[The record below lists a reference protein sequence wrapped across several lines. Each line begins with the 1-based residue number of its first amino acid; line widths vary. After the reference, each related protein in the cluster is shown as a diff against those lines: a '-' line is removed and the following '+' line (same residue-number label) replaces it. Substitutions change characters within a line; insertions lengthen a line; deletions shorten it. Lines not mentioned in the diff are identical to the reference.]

1 MATQDGNATLVSFPN
16 PDSRQQQLL
25 SLISVLCLPR
35 GSRPNSDECRLIV
48 DSRLPWAF
56 EPIDASTSWMY
67 LPKAAHVRTLA
78 GCLVLTAD

>member
-35 GSRPNSDECRLIV
+35 RSRPNSDECRLIV

-56 EPIDASTSWMY
+56 EPIDGNTSWLY
-67 LPKAAHVRTLA
+67 LPKAAQARSLA

>member
-1 MATQDGNATLVSFPN
+1 MATRNGNAVPISSSN

-25 SLISVLCLPR
+25 SLISMLCLPR

-56 EPIDASTSWMY
+56 EPIDGGTSWLY
-67 LPKAAHVRTLA
+67 LPQAAQARKLA

>member
-1 MATQDGNATLVSFPN
+1 MATQDGNSAQVFFPN
-16 PDSRQQQLL
+16 QDFRQQQLL

-35 GSRPNSDECRLIV
+35 GSRPNSDECRLVV

-56 EPIDASTSWMY
+56 ESVDGSTSWMY
-67 LPKAAHVRTLA
+67 LPKAARVREVA

>member
-35 GSRPNSDECRLIV
+35 ASRPNSDKCRLIV

-56 EPIDASTSWMY
+56 ERIDGSTSWMY
-67 LPKAAHVRTLA
+67 LPNAAQARHMA
-78 GCLVLTAD
+78 GCLVLSAD

>member
-1 MATQDGNATLVSFPN
+1 MATRNGNAVAVFSQN

-35 GSRPNSDECRLIV
+35 GSRANSDECRLIV

-56 EPIDASTSWMY
+56 EPIDANTSWMY
-67 LPKAAHVRTLA
+67 LPKAAHVRELA

>member
-1 MATQDGNATLVSFPN
+1 MAAVDSKTVPVFSQN

-35 GSRPNSDECRLIV
+35 HSRPNSDECRLIV

-56 EPIDASTSWMY
+56 EPIDANTSWLY
-67 LPKAAHVRTLA
+67 LPQAAHVRTLA
-78 GCLVLTAD
+78 GCWVLTAD

>member
-1 MATQDGNATLVSFPN
+1 MAAENGNAVPILSSN
-16 PDSRQQQLL
+16 PDARQQQLL

-35 GSRPNSDECRLIV
+35 ANRQNSDECRLIV

-56 EPIDASTSWMY
+56 EPIDANTSWLY
-67 LPKAAHVRTLA
+67 LPKAAQARHMA